1 MKKILSLCLFFMSFA
16 LIQAQEV
23 TFKLKEPSKARK
35 YTLVVNPSTAK
46 LKLTFNETTAIHSDI
61 LYYDI
66 HYDYIVLSYINNSD
80 DIAYDILLS
89 EDGDAS
95 LTLPNG
101 TPLSLKA
108 VNISENQKA
117 WKTLCRRL
125 KHSRI
130 SKRENMGGV
139 AGPDDDILLIDHLD
153 IKPEYPGGM
162 PAMYKY
168 LQENLQYPPRA
179 FKNKKEG
186 TVLVSFVVSKTGK
199 MCDVKVVKSVDPD
212 CDKEA
217 LRVVSAMPNW
227 TPGKMEGRPV
237 NCRYIIPVKFKL
249 AE

>member
-1 MKKILSLCLFFMSFA
+1 MKRILSICLFFMLFA
-16 LIQAQEV
+16 MVQAQV
-23 TFKLKEPSKARK
+23 ATFKLKDPSNARK

-46 LKLTFNETTAIHSDI
+46 LKLTFSETTAINNDI
-61 LYYDI
+61 FYYDI
-66 HYDYIVLSYINNSD
+66 RYDYIILSYKGNSD
-80 DIAYDILLS
+80 DVAYDIMLS

-108 VNISENQKA
+108 VNSVDNQKA

-130 SKRENMGGV
+130 SKRENVGVV

-153 IKPEYPGGM
+153 IKPEYPGGV
-162 PAMYKY
+162 PAITKY
-168 LQENLQYPPRA
+168 LQENLQYPPKA
-179 FKNKKEG
+179 LKNKKEG
-186 TVLVSFVVSKTGK
+186 RVLVSFVVSRTGK
-199 MCDVKVVKSVDPD
+199 VCDAKVVRSVDPD

-227 TPGKMEGRPV
+227 TPGKVKGRTV
-237 NCRYIIPVKFKL
+237 NCKYTIPVRFKL